1 MTLREEGSRK
11 GNGAG
16 KFRWG
21 AHPRRLS
28 CHPSHLLGRLA
39 DDGPS
44 RRGSARG
51 KRRAHLLGRLKDP
64 HTQKHMPVGKGPACG
79 SSCTDTSRQEARLN
93 QAGDNPEGA
102 KAQLEGVPNTSTPS
116 SGREKR
122 QKSGSRPVG
131 PRARARKKTKRRG
144 SGGAP
149 TPPSGISRRTR
160 TASIRGARR
169 ASRRFRTCSGL

>member
-51 KRRAHLLGRLKDP
+51 KRKAHLLEELEGP
-64 HTQKHMPVGKGPACG
+64 HTQKHTPVGKGPACG

-131 PRARARKKTKRRG
+131 PRAHARKKTKRRG